1 MRIRTIIMAGIVAAV
16 VIVGYNAYIATQEV
30 GQTVIA
36 SPSERQAHKMAVAK
50 NQVSEQLDRTNSSQ
64 GQAISE
70 LKQLQPP
77 PQRNQAPTAVSNDT
91 PASTDNVPSNQ
102 TPAAAGPVTGQEP
115 GAAAG
120 SPAGSEVSGS
130 EAGPEGTPVLPEAP
144 PKAVTAPERLDA
156 FLDTNMPVAHDEWRT
171 AQARHLDHLMEN
183 WKGYYEQANED
194 YELLEER
201 YRTINEIS
209 RQYFRLSRGVA
220 NEMTDPNLRSWA
232 YEEITQVEDQYWQWH
247 QQIAPNM
254 HRARQIKSLMD
265 NVDRAMTI
273 ARGNAR
279 LDEYIQRQTI
289 EVPPSLLILEK
300 RIGEFLE
307 QIDAPEPTPEEQPSE
322 APERPGESGPEA
334 EL

>member
-1 MRIRTIIMAGIVAAV
+1 MRIRTIIMAGIVAAAV
-16 VIVGYNAYIATQEV
+16 VVGYNAYIATQEV
-30 GQTVIA
+30 GQTIIA
-36 SPSERQAHKMAVAK
+36 SPSERQAQKMAVAK
-50 NQVSEQLDRTNSSQ
+50 NQVSEQMDRTNSSQ
-64 GQAISE
+64 GQVISE
-70 LKQLQPP
+70 LKQVQPQQ
-77 PQRNQAPTAVSNDT
+77 QRNQAPTAVSNDT

-102 TPAAAGPVTGQEP
+102 TPADAGPVTGQEP

-120 SPAGSEVSGS
+120 TSAGTEVSGS

-209 RQYFRLSRGVA
+209 RQYFRLSREVA

-254 HRARQIKSLMD
+254 HRARQIKSQMD

-279 LDEYIQRQTI
+279 LDEYIQRQSI

-307 QIDAPEPTPEEQPSE
+307 QIDAPEPTPEEQRSE